1 MFTFLSN
8 TITFL
13 LYLIGISILIGIFL
27 LIINAIICVIKQ
39 VLDNLF

>member
-13 LYLIGISILIGIFL
+13 LYLIGILILIGIAL
-27 LIINAIICVIKQ
+27 LILNGVFHIISGI
-39 VLDNLF
+39 LDDLF